1 MSSEDFTR
9 AVTVK
14 RNTKKKSGYTV
25 SESDGEYYMG
35 AVPDKARVNVGDKIT
50 AINGIKAEEFADEE
64 DANELIESIRLVVV
78 PAGEIAEYEAAMAAE
93 EGGAAPKAGPA
104 GAVTPSGEKKVNSK
118 IIMTQETIHESL

>member
-25 SESDGEYYMG
+25 SESDGEYYVG

-50 AINGIKAEEFADEE
+50 AINGIKAEDFEDEE
-64 DANELIESIRLVVV
+64 DANELMESIRLVVI
-78 PAGEIAEYEAAMAAE
+78 PADEIAEYEAAKAAE
-93 EGGAAPKAGPA
+93 ENASVSNRADGGAVIPSNGDK
-104 GAVTPSGEKKVNSK
+104 VTSIV
-118 IIMTQETIHESL
+118 ETCV